1 MSFNEISRNINTM
14 ITSNKEKKNFA
25 EYPTP
30 YVLRKE
36 MINSVPIYFW
46 KNKNRKVLEPC
57 CGKGGFLIDV
67 IAKFMKY
74 LDIPF
79 EERYQHIVENILY
92 FGDINSK
99 NVNICRKILGN
110 YDLNYFIGDTLEMD
124 LKGFDLVVG
133 NPPYNNLGIK
143 ETGNT
148 LYQKFIK
155 KALID
160 WLNPKGFLLFVTPPA
175 WRKPMSEHS
184 KNYGMYDLMT
194 RQNHMI
200 YLEIHDAKDGKE
212 TFDAHTR
219 YDWYLIQKKNPRE
232 DGKFLKTE
240 VIGEDGNKQII
251 DLSKFPW
258 LPNFDFRFIQKLF
271 AKPGKKTVDVIG
283 DLRYHTKKPFMSK
296 RKTKNY
302 RFVCVH
308 GTPKKGLSF
317 YYSSSDQHGHFKVP
331 KVIFGNTSV
340 ALSFI
345 DEKGEYCI
353 TEHAIGIIDTPKN
366 MEKILRALQSP
377 KMRELL
383 KACLWS
389 TYQIDWRIFLSFKKD
404 FYKEFL

>member
-124 LKGFDLVVG
+124 LKGFDLVIG

-184 KNYGMYDLMT
+184 KNYGMYELMT
-194 RQNHMI
+194 QKNWMK
-200 YLEIHDAKDGKE
+200 YLEIHSAKEGKKIFSAS
-212 TFDAHTR
+212 TK
-219 YDWYLIQKKNPRE
+219 YDWYLIQKTKPKTTVIKDQLGEVHKVN
-232 DGKFLKTE
+232 LK
-240 VIGEDGNKQII
+240 DW
-251 DLSKFPW
+251 PW
-258 LPNFDFRFIQKLF
+258 IPNFHFKMIKDIL
-271 AKPGKKTVDVIG
+271 AKKGEKTVDI
-283 DLRYHTKKPFMSK
+283 LFNTKFDSSK
-296 RKTKNY
+296 KYLSRKKSKKFKY
-302 RFVCVH
+302 ACIH
-308 GTPKKGLSF
+308 STPKNGIKYF
-317 YYSSSDQHGHFKVP
+317 YSSIKPEKIP
-331 KVIFGNTSV
+331 KVIFGNSSLGTAFV
-340 ALSFI
+340 N
-345 DEKGEYCI
+345 KNGKYCM
-353 TEHAIGIIDTPKN
+353 TEHAMGITDKTKN
-366 MEKILRALQSP
+366 LDKILEALKSD
-377 KMRELL
+377 KMKEIF

-389 TYQIDWRIFLSFKKD
+389 NFQIDWKMFQYFKKD
-404 FYKEFL
+404 FYLKFI